1 MTPSATFDNMNIT
14 SKEDMRKAIRHALT
28 EKSPIKFPNI
38 DIHAEL
44 WDKPKNFTAAFCDNF
59 RNAGGK
65 FIICENSN
73 FVDRLHKLIDGQRY
87 ASILNLSHSLS
98 PVLTKRNLNFITS
111 VDAHQ
116 QVDVAIVYSDVL
128 IARTGS
134 MVFTQRH
141 SLYPSV
147 RNLSKNIIVVAF
159 EKNIVL
165 DLKDAFIFQQERNQG
180 SLSDIMEVVTPA
192 KFENENTED
201 AHSQLHPRFI
211 LLLIQ

>member
-44 WDKPKNFTAAFCDNF
+44 WDKPENLTTEFCENF

-65 FIICENSN
+65 FIICENTN
-73 FVDRLHKLIDGQRY
+73 FVEILHKLIDGQRY
-87 ASILNLSHSLS
+87 TTILNLSHSIT

-111 VDAHQ
+111 VDVHQ

-134 MVFTQRH
+134 MVFTQKH

-165 DLKDAFIFQQERNQG
+165 DLKDAFNFQQERNQG
-180 SLSDIMEVVTPA
+180 YLNDITEVVTPA
-192 KFENENTED
+192 KYVNENAEET
-201 AHSQLHPRFI
+201 HNQLHPKFI